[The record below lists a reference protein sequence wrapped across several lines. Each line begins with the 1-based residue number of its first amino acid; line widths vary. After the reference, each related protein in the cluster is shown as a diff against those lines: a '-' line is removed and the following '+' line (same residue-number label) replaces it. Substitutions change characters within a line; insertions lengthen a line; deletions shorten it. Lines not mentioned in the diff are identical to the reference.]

1 MADYYEHHLS
11 IKQNSLLPFKLS
23 AGDKNSL
30 GYSNWHENPE
40 MIFVI
45 SGQGT
50 IRNGKDIVSVE
61 SGDIA
66 IFSGGA
72 VHCISTDGD
81 IEYCFLILD
90 KDFCNE
96 NGIDLS
102 LYELALK
109 FRSEEIF
116 ALVERVKNGLLSY
129 GESHSGIIAARL
141 RRDVLSI
148 LIEACNAAR
157 IADKDGTDEDRS
169 EKRVK
174 KVINYVKDNLTE
186 AITMDDLS
194 ELCGVTKFHLARE
207 FKRYTG
213 QTVFTYL
220 NFLRCKRAK
229 LLISGGK
236 RVAEA
241 AYECGFESLSYFS
254 RTYKRLIGEA
264 PSSSKNK

>member
-23 AGDKNSL
+23 EGDKNSL
-30 GYSNWHENPE
+30 GYSNWHANPE
-40 MIFVI
+40 MIFVV
-45 SGQGT
+45 GGRGT
-50 IRNGKDIVSVE
+50 IRNGKDIVSVA

-72 VHCISTDGD
+72 VHCISADGE
-81 IEYCFLILD
+81 IEYYFLIID
-90 KDFCNE
+90 EDFCNR
-96 NGIDLS
+96 NGVDLS
-102 LYELALK
+102 LYEFDLK
-109 FRSEEIF
+109 FRSEKIF
-116 ALVERVKNGLLSY
+116 SLVESLKRGLISY
-129 GESHSGIIAARL
+129 SESHSGIVAAEL
-141 RRDVLSI
+141 RRDILSI
-148 LIEACNAAR
+148 LIEACSSAR
-157 IADKDGTDEDRS
+157 IADKGRIDEDRS

-174 KVINYVKDNLTE
+174 EVIAFVKDNLSE
-186 AITMDDLS
+186 AITLDDLS
-194 ELCGVTKFHLARE
+194 RLCGVTKFHLARE

-229 LLISGGK
+229 ILISEGK

-254 RTYKRLIGEA
+254 RTYKRLMGEA
-264 PSSSKNK
+264 PSSSRK